1 MNNYDYAT
9 SLRKDLI
16 QYFFNT
22 MWFLLAS
29 FYFILFAG
37 DSYGQEIF
45 SPEFSEMEKRS
56 LESRTATPEPDFFV
70 FDAPF
75 QRPGYYFGV
84 GFRKVSLKVADDVM
98 ISDSDGE
105 ANGIGINVGY
115 YWNQQVVE
123 FERQISIMEHT
134 ISLNYEGKSGQ
145 RLEVIQNNI
154 WYSQYPKISRD
165 FFLHYGIGVQFTKT
179 RFAAIGSNEL
189 YVDEIALGIETGV
202 SYFVTS
208 YVFLYYRFSLGQQV
222 PFLTATDSSPF
233 LKQSQL
239 HTIYLNY
246 YYPL

>member
-1 MNNYDYAT
+1 MT
-9 SLRKDLI
+9 
-16 QYFFNT
+16 
-22 MWFLLAS
+22 
-29 FYFILFAG
+29 
-37 DSYGQEIF
+37 
-45 SPEFSEMEKRS
+45 
-56 LESRTATPEPDFFV
+56 
-70 FDAPF
+70 
-75 QRPGYYFGV
+75 
-84 GFRKVSLKVADDVM
+84 
-98 ISDSDGE
+98 
-105 ANGIGINVGY
+105 
-115 YWNQQVVE
+115 
-123 FERQISIMEHT
+123 
-134 ISLNYEGKSGQ
+134 
-145 RLEVIQNNI
+145 
-154 WYSQYPKISRD
+154 